1 MKLRQRAEEENWM
14 TDKMLSLERRQDV
27 FAALVNAEDNGVPV
41 RQSRKLISERFGIC
55 EGQVRLIEREGLDNN
70 WPPL

>member
-1 MKLRQRAEEENWM
+1 M
-14 TDKMLSLERRQDV
+14 TDEILSLERRQDV

>member
-27 FAALVNAEDNGVPV
+27 FAALVNAQHNGLPV
-41 RQSRKLISERFGIC
+41 RQSRKLTSERFGIR
-55 EGQVRLIEREGLDNN
+55 EGEVRLIEREGLDNN